1 MAAPVPLRSDYDP
14 ARLRGLARQSRDPDQ
29 TRRLLA
35 LASIYDGASRSE
47 AAAVGGVGLQTVR
60 DWVLRFNQ
68 DGQAGLLN
76 AKAPG
81 PRPLLDEVQRTRLL
95 QVFEDGPI
103 PAIHGVVRWRLID
116 LMAWVFEEFRVSISK
131 QTMSRELRALGCASS
146 RPGRAIMPRAR
157 RPLSFATRLP

>member
-14 ARLRGLARQSRDPDQ
+14 ARLRALARQSRDPDQ

-47 AAAVGGVGLQTVR
+47 AAALGGVGLQTVR

-68 DGQAGLLN
+68 DGPAGLLN

-81 PRPLLDEVQRTRLL
+81 PRPLLDEVQRDASAATGRGRADSGDPRRGALAADRPDGLGLRGVQGVNLQADDEPGAARARLA
-95 QVFEDGPI
+95 Q
-103 PAIHGVVRWRLID
+103 
-116 LMAWVFEEFRVSISK
+116 
-131 QTMSRELRALGCASS
+131 ALGPA
-146 RPGRAIMPRAR
+146 
-157 RPLSFATRLP
+157 